1 LFYLYNDM
9 KSDIENRDWINGYA
23 SLKQISPANPFTV
36 PAGYFNDLEDRIV
49 SYKNLREKYNGTG
62 DGFTVPAGYF
72 DELTGNIEGRI
83 TVEDAVNTDNLGL
96 TVPEG
101 YFDELD
107 SRIMGRVRIQE
118 ALDSAQP
125 FSVPA
130 GYFEQL
136 NKNILDKTVNLD
148 KAGRSGIVRKLYATR
163 AFKYATAACF
173 ALIIGGGILILQLT
187 SPQYVHT
194 HSFLHKELS
203 NVPVDE
209 IKSYLQLNVDPG
221 DTQQT
226 VTAEGATVKEDNLK
240 KALQDYVDSVQ

>member
-1 LFYLYNDM
+1 M

-36 PAGYFNDLEDRIV
+36 PAGYFDDLEDRIM
-49 SYKNLREKYNGTG
+49 SYKNLHEKYNGTAG
-62 DGFTVPAGYF
+62 GFTAPADYFDELPGNIQSRIAVEDAVSTDNSGFTVPDGYF
-72 DELTGNIEGRI
+72 NELE
-83 TVEDAVNTDNLGL
+83 
-96 TVPEG
+96 
-101 YFDELD
+101 
-107 SRIMGRVRIQE
+107 SRIMGSVWIQE
-118 ALDSAQP
+118 ALGNEYP

-130 GYFEQL
+130 GYFDQL